1 MHTKKIDIRAM
12 FRRIIVLAIQGV
24 FSIGL
29 VHAQDVVA
37 PPPPDTTTKNAV
49 LINTLQQSEIDI
61 PIRMDLRPIF
71 QYANQ
76 FIDTLYTSPNY
87 PNDWVMD
94 GCSVRYQYRFVRGPM
109 QFKAVNN
116 VLYVSFSG
124 YYGVRGSTRVCTG
137 IGNSPWTPA
146 CSCGFGSEKPRRI
159 DAGFVMQLKVLPDYR
174 IGIVVNSINPTA
186 VDKCEVC
193 FFGKDITTTVANQ
206 LKAELDASINGFKK
220 QMEQFSL
227 KPYLNIAWDSLQA
240 PYALPGFGYLSVQ
253 PSALRISQL
262 QLVRDSLFVSIGLS
276 ARPELKAVPDLN
288 KKQLPNLTDFK
299 QRSGFRLFIAQILLY
314 DSLSTLMNGNLAG
327 KEFTVGKGLFRKT
340 VRIDSVHMQG
350 GGSKM
355 FLKVYVSKA
364 AKGIF
369 FLEGI
374 PKWDMLK
381 QELYLDSLDY
391 QIESKQWLVKS
402 ATYLMDG
409 TITHKL
415 KEYSRFNFTAKM
427 TEMTTAIAQQM
438 NRVVYPGIQSKGYVN
453 RFVIEKIEAA
463 ANGLFIQGAAEGKLF
478 LDIDAQQML
487 KQFLK

>member
-1 MHTKKIDIRAM
+1 M
-12 FRRIIVLAIQGV
+12 FRRIIMLALLAA
-24 FSIGL
+24 FSIGF
-29 VHAQDVVA
+29 VAAQDVVA
-37 PPPPDTTTKNAV
+37 PPPPDTATKNAV
-49 LINTLQQSEIDI
+49 VINSLPQSEIDI

-71 QYANQ
+71 QFANQ

-137 IGNSPWTPA
+137 IGNTPWTPA

-159 DAGFVMQLKVLPDYR
+159 DAGFVIQLKVLPDFR
-174 IGIVVNSINPTA
+174 LGMVVNSVNPTA

-193 FFGKDITTTVANQ
+193 FFGKDITQTVASQ
-206 LKAELDASINGFKK
+206 LKAELDASIKGFTK

-227 KPYLNIAWDSLQA
+227 KPYLKIAWDSLQV
-240 PYALPGFGYLSVQ
+240 PYGLPGFGYLSVQ
-253 PSALRISQL
+253 PSAIRISQI
-262 QLVRDSLFVSIGLS
+262 QLVRDSMFVSVGLS
-276 ARPELKAVPDLN
+276 ARPELKAAPDMA
-288 KKQLPNLTDFK
+288 KKPLPNLTDFK
-299 QRSGFRLFIAQILLY
+299 QRSGFRLFIAQNLHY
-314 DSLSTLMNGNLAG
+314 DSLSTLMNTNIAG
-327 KEFTVGKGLFRKT
+327 KEFTAGKGLFKKT
-340 VRIDSVHMQG
+340 VRIDSVRMQG
-350 GGSKM
+350 GGRKM

-364 AKGIF
+364 AKGVF

-381 QELYLDSLDY
+381 QELYMDSLDY
-391 QIESKQWLVKS
+391 HIESKQWLVKS
-402 ATYLMDG
+402 ASYLLDG
-409 TITHKL
+409 TITNKL
-415 KEYSRFNFTAKM
+415 KDYSRFNFTEKM
-427 TEMTTAIAQQM
+427 TEMTTAIAEQM
-438 NRVVYPGIQSKGYVN
+438 NREVYPGIQSKGYVN
-453 RFVIEKIEAA
+453 RFVLEKIEAA

-478 LDIDAQQML
+478 LNIEAQQLL